1 MTNKVG
7 DSPLS
12 RLWDKLRGINK
23 KVIISFTTILVLLI
37 LLLVGINAASSKE
50 NNSYEEAQ
58 AIQERVEADIVN
70 KHIEELK
77 TQGYEEVTANEN
89 YIITFSKENNI
100 PINTNNSGKT
110 LEEIIISHYDFYAI
124 YKTVTINKNAYL
136 FKNQTE
142 VDSFLSQIKKYDNT
156 KYQINT
162 VKKSI
167 NSETTK
173 EDLDKIISTKKS
185 EYEKAQAEAKKKAEA
200 AAAAKKSSGSSSHKS
215 SGSQS
220 VSDLQAYAHDLV
232 LNYYGW
238 SEADFN
244 ALVKLWNRES
254 GWNPNAHNKSSGAH
268 GIPQSLPASK
278 MASEGADYY
287 TNGYTQIRWGLK
299 YIKGRYGSPSNA
311 WAHSQRKGWY

>member
-232 LNYYGW
+232 LNYYG
-238 SEADFN
+238 
-244 ALVKLWNRES
+244 
-254 GWNPNAHNKSSGAH
+254 
-268 GIPQSLPASK
+268 
-278 MASEGADYY
+278 
-287 TNGYTQIRWGLK
+287 
-299 YIKGRYGSPSNA
+299 
-311 WAHSQRKGWY
+311 